1 MSMDLQYA
9 EFYRK
14 LNNSSNIYSEVMSI
28 SKQARDVSKRSGDTL
43 LHSEAISMVLKG
55 DTTEFISDNE
65 IIDEFESKYIK
76 EMFMYIDD
84 KEIKDAVYDSFYDS
98 KKNHNLIYQ
107 YNDIIEPN
115 RKARVRILTRMLWF
129 NLVQ

>member
-1 MSMDLQYA
+1 MDSQYS

-14 LNNSSNIYSEVMSI
+14 LNNSQCIYADIMSI
-28 SKQARDVSKRSGDTL
+28 SKQAKDLAKRSGEAI

-55 DTTEFISDNE
+55 ETSNLISDDE
-65 IIDEFESKYIK
+65 VIDEYESKYIK

-84 KEIKDAVYDSFYDS
+84 KKIKDAVYDSFYDS

-107 YNDIIEPN
+107 YNDIIEPD
-115 RKARVRILTRMLWF
+115 RQARVRILTRMLWF

>member
-1 MSMDLQYA
+1 MDSQYS
-9 EFYRK
+9 EFYKK
-14 LNNSSNIYSEVMSI
+14 LNSSPRIYADILSV
-28 SKQARDVSKRSGDTL
+28 SKQAKDLAKRSGEAI

-55 DTTEFISDNE
+55 ETSNLISDDE
-65 IIDEFESKYIK
+65 VIDEYESKYIK

-107 YNDIIEPN
+107 YNDIIEPD
-115 RKARVRILTRMLWF
+115 RQARVRILTRMLWF

>member
-1 MSMDLQYA
+1 MDSQYS
-9 EFYRK
+9 EFYKK
-14 LNNSSNIYSEVMSI
+14 LNSSPCIYADILSV
-28 SKQARDVSKRSGDTL
+28 SKQAKDLAKRSGEAI

-55 DTTEFISDNE
+55 ETSNLISDDE
-65 IIDEFESKYIK
+65 VIDEYESKYIK

-84 KEIKDAVYDSFYDS
+84 KDIKDAVYDSFYDS

-107 YNDIIEPN
+107 YNDIIEPD
-115 RKARVRILTRMLWF
+115 RQARVRILTRMLWF